1 MVTILLAGMLAFG
14 VTYTLIPSIMKIS
27 RMKRLLDT
35 ADERKWHKDPTPTM
49 GGIAIFFGI
58 AVALL
63 LFLGDSALME
73 VKNVLAM
80 GLLLTLVGIK
90 DDLIGVAPSWRLMV
104 QAVIATVLFFSG
116 VYLDSFYGIFGLYE
130 IPILFGWLLNMLI
143 ITTVINAYNL
153 IDGINGLSGG
163 LGVIASSAFGMLF
176 LSAGEIGWA
185 MIAFVMCAS
194 LLAFLRFNFGK
205 GEIFMGDT
213 GTMILG
219 FMISVFCIQFT
230 NIGFYDLEM
239 NFVTMLVYSIIIVPL
254 LDLVRVFFT
263 RIVSGKSPFS
273 PDRSHVHHFFV
284 DMGASHNNACFW
296 IYGFNLVCILLVFQM
311 NHMALWI
318 QFTVL
323 TLLAALSFVALYMV
337 NQYRRKEK
345 FRAKVAQII
354 PFGNQKAA

>member
-1 MVTILLAGMLAFG
+1 
-14 VTYTLIPSIMKIS
+14 
-27 RMKRLLDT
+27 
-35 ADERKWHKDPTPTM
+35 M

-130 IPILFGWLLNMLI
+130 IPIVFGWLLNMLI

-176 LSAGEIGWA
+176 LSAGGNWLGHDRFRHVCLFACLPTVQFWKRGDLHGRHGNDDSRLHDRCILYPVHQHR
-185 MIAFVMCAS
+185 I
-194 LLAFLRFNFGK
+194 LRSRHELCHNVGVLDYNCSSFGPCS
-205 GEIFMGDT
+205 GLFYPNYAREV
-213 GTMILG
+213 
-219 FMISVFCIQFT
+219 SVFT
-230 NIGFYDLEM
+230 
-239 NFVTMLVYSIIIVPL
+239 
-254 LDLVRVFFT
+254 
-263 RIVSGKSPFS
+263 
-273 PDRSHVHHFFV
+273 
-284 DMGASHNNACFW
+284 
-296 IYGFNLVCILLVFQM
+296 
-311 NHMALWI
+311 
-318 QFTVL
+318 
-323 TLLAALSFVALYMV
+323 
-337 NQYRRKEK
+337 
-345 FRAKVAQII
+345 
-354 PFGNQKAA
+354 